1 MEEAGVWGVGITGP
15 SIVGSR
21 GEALLRKVGGH
32 MPNPYAG
39 ELFAEGADG
48 LGYLVK
54 KRVSDLD
61 QFRAVESRDRRGA
74 RDHRGGMRKHGAW
87 SSNVPSEDA
96 FSTRLLLP
104 RLAV

>member
-1 MEEAGVWGVGITGP
+1 MEEAGVWVVGITAP

-32 MPNPYAG
+32 TPNPYAG
-39 ELFAEGADG
+39 GLFAEGADG

-61 QFRAVESRDRRGA
+61 QSPTSG
-74 RDHRGGMRKHGAW
+74 
-87 SSNVPSEDA
+87 
-96 FSTRLLLP
+96 
-104 RLAV
+104 LAV